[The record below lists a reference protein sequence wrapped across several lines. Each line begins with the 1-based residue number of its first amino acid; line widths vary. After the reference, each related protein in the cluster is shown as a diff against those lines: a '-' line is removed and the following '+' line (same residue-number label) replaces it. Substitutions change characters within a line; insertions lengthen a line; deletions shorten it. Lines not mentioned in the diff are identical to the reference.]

1 MNFPGRILEWVAMG
15 PSPGDLPDIR
25 IETGSLKSPALAGE
39 FFTTRAT
46 WEAHLPANLRGFS
59 KSCLLTL
66 GLDLDLQFFS
76 SVTRG
81 G

>member
-1 MNFPGRILEWVAMG
+1 MLEWVAMG
-15 PSPGDLPDIR
+15 PSPGHLPDPR

-39 FFTTRAT
+39 FFTTHAT

-59 KSCLLTL
+59 KSCLLTF
-66 GLDLDLQFFS
+66 GPDLDLQFFY

>member
-1 MNFPGRILEWVAMG
+1 MIFPRRILEWVAMG
-15 PSPGDLPDIR
+15 PSPGDLPDPR